1 MYTVIRKELDM
12 DKKQLPKSVY
22 EQLAL
27 FRYRIRKFIRFSEE
41 AARGK
46 GLTPQYHQLM
56 LAIMGFPGRDY
67 ATPKELAERLQ
78 ITRHACL
85 ELINRCEELKLVER
99 FPNLEDKRSV
109 FMRLTNSG
117 FGILEELSE
126 IHKDEITRAGLLEFQ
141 QDQDSPLE

>member
-1 MYTVIRKELDM
+1 M

-27 FRYRIRKFIRFSEE
+27 FRYSIRKFIRFSEE
-41 AARGK
+41 AARAK

-56 LAIMGFPGRDY
+56 LAIMGFPDRDY

-99 FPNLEDKRSV
+99 FPNLEDKRSI
-109 FMRLTNSG
+109 FIQLTALG
-117 FGILEELSE
+117 FGLLEELSE
-126 IHKDEITRAGLLEFQ
+126 IHMDEITRAGLLEFKH
-141 QDQDSPLE
+141 DEESLL